1 MRVVFTIAAIIFTIG
16 FISYAPDDNHAGAIE
31 KYYLQQLNL
40 LKETVANLQQT
51 IALKNNIE
59 EQKKAFRK
67 ARFAYKE
74 LSVITDYLNPYE
86 TILLNS
92 AAILR
97 TEDDNPT
104 QIIAPH
110 GWQQLEALIWDG
122 NTTTAATEDKLKEII
137 YINDVIEKLFDEP
150 GRINKFSNTQVWEA
164 LRAAALSIITKS
176 ITSFDT
182 PLAQNGLEECKASLI
197 GARKIIR
204 LFHPVQSDET
214 DLLVRLDN
222 EIEKALQVL
231 NQSRDANAFN
241 RLSFIK
247 NNMNAVSNLLTEVA
261 IKCQFIQPGER
272 RPLNQ
277 TASNIFSPGAF
288 DINFFSPN
296 NRYQFTTERMLL
308 GKRLFYD
315 TRLSGDGKRS
325 CATCHNPA
333 LAFTD
338 GAKTALSVDNKTSLN
353 RNTPTLLNA
362 VFQTKQFYDSRQTML
377 EFQVNNVVHNNL
389 EMGGS
394 TEHLAELI
402 KNDTIFSTLFS
413 SAYPNDKEPVT
424 PYTIANAISN
434 YMRSLQAMNTRFDQY
449 MRNEPVT
456 YSQSE
461 KRGFNLFMGKAKC
474 GTCHFMPLFNGLVPP
489 QFNETESEILG
500 VPASAKKPFKLDAD
514 SGKYQFTKSVVHLF
528 AFKTPT
534 LRNIA
539 LTAPYMHN
547 GVYNSL
553 DQVMEFYNN
562 GGGKGLGIA
571 PENQSLPFDKLRLSR
586 SEMKDIIAFMRTL
599 TDTTSYKLKS
609 N

>member
-1 MRVVFTIAAIIFTIG
+1 MRIVLIIAVIVFSIG
-16 FISYAPDDNHAGAIE
+16 FISYAPDDNHAGATE
-31 KYYLQQLNL
+31 KYYLQQLNH
-40 LKETVANLQQT
+40 LKETIANLQQT
-51 IALKNNIE
+51 ISEKNNIE
-59 EQKKAFRK
+59 EQKKAFKK
-67 ARFAYKE
+67 ARCAYKQ

-122 NTTTAATEDKLKEII
+122 DIAATATENKLEEII
-137 YINDVIEKLFDEP
+137 YINDVIEKLLNET
-150 GRINKFSNTQVWEA
+150 GRINKFSNTQIWEA
-164 LRAAALSIITKS
+164 LRATAFTIVTKT

-182 PLAQNGLEECKASLI
+182 PLAQNGLDECKASLI
-197 GARKIIR
+197 GTKKVIDIFQQRPSAEAGLLER
-204 LFHPVQSDET
+204 LV
-214 DLLVRLDN
+214 L
-222 EIEKALQVL
+222 EIEKALIVL
-231 NQSRDANAFN
+231 NQQHDANAFDK
-241 RLSFIK
+241 LSFIK
-247 NNMNAVSNLLTEVA
+247 NNMITVTSLLTKVA
-261 IKCQFIQPGER
+261 VEAKFIQANER

-277 TASNIFSPGAF
+277 FAESIFAPDAF
-288 DINFFSPN
+288 DVNFFSPN
-296 NRYQFTTERMLL
+296 KRYQFTKERMLL
-308 GKRLFYD
+308 GKQLFYD

-338 GAKTALSVDNKTSLN
+338 GAKTALSTDNKTALN
-353 RNTPTLLNA
+353 RNTPTLLNS
-362 VFQTKQFYDSRQTML
+362 VFQTRQFYDSRQTML
-377 EFQVNNVVHNNL
+377 EFQVSNVVHNNL

-394 TEHLAELI
+394 TEYVAGLI
-402 KNDTIFSTLFS
+402 KKDSMVSLQFE
-413 SAYPNDKEPVT
+413 SAYPGDKEAVT

-434 YMRSLQAMNTRFDQY
+434 YMRSLQAMNTRFDRY

-456 YSQSE
+456 FSNAE
-461 KRGFNLFMGKAKC
+461 KNGFNLFMGKAKC

-500 VPASAKKPFKLDAD
+500 VPAGLKKPYVLDSD

-528 AFKTPT
+528 SFKTPT

-539 LTAPYMHN
+539 LTSPYMHN
-547 GVYNSL
+547 GIYKTL
-553 DQVMEFYNN
+553 EQVMDFYNK

-571 PENQSLPFDKLRLSR
+571 PENQSLPFDKLHLSKP
-586 SEMKDIIAFMRTL
+586 EMKDIIAFMRTL
-599 TDTTSYKLKS
+599 TDTTSYKIKS